1 MERFVNGLRFDIK
14 KDVKLHEPKTYAEA
28 LRKAFVSE
36 EAIEDIKR
44 ETQMMSTESKADNLR
59 YQSSNKKQKT
69 GAKSVCNHCG
79 GSHDTNQCRKRSG
92 VCFGCGK
99 EGHKVKDCPE
109 ARERNQAKR
118 KGGCHGCGQEGHYVR
133 DCPRKQGRNQ
143 TQTHG
148 QPPKQNQQDRQQER
162 PQNQR
167 HYQQNQT
174 YQSRGNQQNPP
185 QGQHYNHGRNDQG
198 GNQAGQ
204 QQNGRVFA
212 ITHQDVEAANHV
224 VEVGPVKG
232 EGLFQTFQ
240 MDAGVVNLV
249 VRVPT
254 SNHDNIGEGA
264 SSDLNYEVIAL
275 KSILLE

>member
-1 MERFVNGLRFDIK
+1 M
-14 KDVKLHEPKTYAEA
+14 
-28 LRKAFVSE
+28 
-36 EAIEDIKR
+36 
-44 ETQMMSTESKADNLR
+44 
-59 YQSSNKKQKT
+59 
-69 GAKSVCNHCG
+69 
-79 GSHDTNQCRKRSG
+79 
-92 VCFGCGK
+92 CFGCGK

-185 QGQHYNHGRNDQG
+185 QGQHYNHGRNNQG

-224 VEVGPVKG
+224 VEGTLLISNLEASTLLDSG
-232 EGLFQTFQ
+232 STHSFISHTF
-240 MDAGVVNLV
+240 AAKIGNSPSTLTNALV
-249 VRVPT
+249 VSTPT
-254 SNHDNIGEGA
+254 GEQICTRTIFYNCMIEIGQTRMPA
-264 SSDLNYEVIAL
+264 DLVLLRMDDFDAILGMDWLAMYRAVLDCFNKVI
-275 KSILLE
+275 